1 VSPTTSRSV
10 SSTLPKTLTDKILSR
25 KAREPVV
32 PGSELFRIPVDLV
45 LGHDATIALL
55 IERFKKA
62 GKRIW
67 DPARCFFAADHFT
80 PPSTPERADILKRYL
95 GFIREERIPDELL
108 YRGISHQL
116 MVEDRRCQPG
126 MVICGADSH
135 TVMAG
140 ALGAFAC
147 GMGSTDILALLLT
160 GEVILSIPESIK
172 VDITGT
178 LPPYLFGKDLALEI
192 IRQLGEGGAVDRS
205 LEYWDHTVGGLPMES
220 RLTVANMAVEAGATN
235 GVFVPDDKLRTFLR
249 ARDAAAGGVLEGFEG
264 EWLLPDEGA
273 PYVQHLR
280 LDCDELQPLLALPG
294 DLGRIVPAR
303 DAEPRAVQQVF
314 IGSCA
319 GGRLEDLAVTARL
332 LRGKRV
338 APGVRLVITPAS
350 QAVFQQCV
358 KNGIFEVLTD
368 AGAMVTNSSCG
379 ACGGIDK
386 GLIGA
391 GEVCVSTSNR
401 NFRGRMGSPEGLIY
415 LASPLTAA
423 AAALTG
429 KVCDPREVMD
439 GAMGAALRDFH
450 VNPWPMA
457 SSSMTGGVA

>member
-1 VSPTTSRSV
+1 MKPQ
-10 SSTLPKTLTDKILSR
+10 TLTEKILLR
-25 KAREPVV
+25 KAKAPVV
-32 PGSELFRIPVDLV
+32 AGSALYRIPVDLV

-67 DPARCFFAADHFT
+67 DPSRCFFAADHFT
-80 PPSTPERADILKRYL
+80 PPSTPERADILNRYL
-95 GFIREERIPDELL
+95 GFLKAEGVPDELL

-147 GMGSTDILALLLT
+147 GLGSTDILALLLT
-160 GEVILSIPESIK
+160 GEVILPVPESIK
-172 VDITGT
+172 VELTGA
-178 LPPYLFGKDLALEI
+178 LPPYLFGKDLALEL
-192 IRQLGEGGAVDRS
+192 IRQLGEGGAVDRA
-205 LEYWDHTVGGLPMES
+205 LEYWDLTRGGLPMES

-235 GVFVPDDKLRTFLR
+235 GVFVPDEQLRAYLA
-249 ARDAAAGGVLEGFEG
+249 ARDAAVGGALEGFEG

-273 PYVQHLR
+273 AYER
-280 LDCDELQPLLALPG
+280 TIELPCEALEPLVALPG
-294 DLGRIVPAR
+294 DLGRIVAAR
-303 DAEPRAVQQVF
+303 QAEPVAVQQVF

-319 GGRLEDLAVTARL
+319 GGRLEDLAVAARL
-332 LRGKRV
+332 LKGKRV
-338 APGVRLVITPAS
+338 APGVRLVVTPAS
-350 QAVFQQCV
+350 QAVLQQCV
-358 KNGIFEVLTD
+358 RNGIFEVLTE

-401 NFRGRMGSPEGLIY
+401 NFRGRMGSPDGLIY
-415 LASPLTAA
+415 LASSLTAA

-429 KVCDPREVMD
+429 RVCDPREVM
-439 GAMGAALRDFH
+439 GGEEGRAALRDLH
-450 VNPWPMA
+450 VDPWPGRAAAAAGAM
-457 SSSMTGGVA
+457 GGAA

>member
-1 VSPTTSRSV
+1 MKPQ
-10 SSTLPKTLTDKILSR
+10 TLTEKILLR
-25 KAREPVV
+25 KAKAPVV
-32 PGSELFRIPVDLV
+32 PGSALYRIPVDLV

-67 DPARCFFAADHFT
+67 DPSRCFFAADHFT
-80 PPSTPERADILKRYL
+80 PPSTPERADILNRYL
-95 GFIREERIPDELL
+95 GFIKAEGVPDDLL

-116 MVEDRRCQPG
+116 MVEDPRCQPG

-160 GEVILSIPESIK
+160 GEVILPVPESIK

-178 LPPYLFGKDLALEI
+178 LPPYLFGKDLALEL
-192 IRQLGEGGAVDRS
+192 IRQLGEGGAVDRA
-205 LEYWDHTVGGLPMES
+205 LEYWDRTRGGLPMES

-235 GVFVPDDKLRTFLR
+235 GVFVPDDKLRAYLA
-249 ARDAAAGGVLEGFEG
+249 ARDAAAGGALPGFAG

-273 PYVQHLR
+273 RYERQLE
-280 LDCDELQPLLALPG
+280 LDCDALEPLVALPG
-294 DLGRIVPAR
+294 DLGRIVAAR
-303 DAEPRAVQQVF
+303 QAEPVAVQQVF

-319 GGRLEDLAVTARL
+319 GGRLEDLAVAARL
-332 LRGKRV
+332 LKGKRV
-338 APGVRLVITPAS
+338 APGVRLVVTPAS

-358 KNGIFEVLTD
+358 RNGIFEVLTD

-401 NFRGRMGSPEGLIY
+401 NFRGRMGSPDGLIY
-415 LASPLTAA
+415 LASSLTAA

-429 KVCDPREVMD
+429 RVCDPREVM
-439 GAMGAALRDFH
+439 GGEASAALRDFH
-450 VNPWPMA
+450 VNPWPGLVAAPAARAM
-457 SSSMTGGVA
+457 GGAA

>member
-1 VSPTTSRSV
+1 MTPQ
-10 SSTLPKTLTDKILSR
+10 TLTAKLLRRNVAAPIV
-25 KAREPVV
+25 A
-32 PGSELFRIPVDLV
+32 GSEFFRIPVDLV

-62 GKRIW
+62 GRRIW

-80 PPSTPERADILKRYL
+80 PPSTPERADILHRYL
-95 GFIREERIPDELL
+95 TFMKDESVAEDLI

-116 MVEDRRCQPG
+116 LVEDRRCQPG

-140 ALGAFAC
+140 ALGNFAC

-160 GEVILSIPESIK
+160 GEVILAIPESIR
-172 VDITGT
+172 VDFEGV
-178 LPPYLFGKDLALEI
+178 LPEWLFGKDLALEI

-205 LEYWDHTVGGLPMES
+205 LEYHDHTIGGLPMES
-220 RLTVANMAVEAGATN
+220 RFTIANMAVEAGATN
-235 GVFVPDDKLRTFLR
+235 GVFVPDDVLRRYL
-249 ARDAAAGGVLEGFEG
+249 AERDGAAGPLPGFEG
-264 EWLLPDEGA
+264 AWLLPDAGA
-273 PYVQHLR
+273 AYTQQLR
-280 LDCDELQPLLALPG
+280 IDVGKLRPLVALPG
-294 DLGRIVPAR
+294 DLGRIVPAEE
-303 DAEPRAVQQVF
+303 AEPRAVQQVF

-319 GGRLEDLAVTARL
+319 GGRLEDLAVAARV
-332 LRGKRV
+332 LRGRRV
-338 APGVRLVITPAS
+338 APGVRLVVTPAS
-350 QAVFQQCV
+350 QAVFHACLR
-358 KNGIFEVLTD
+358 NGIFEVLSA
-368 AGAMVTNSSCG
+368 AGAMITNSSCG

-423 AAALTG
+423 AAAVTG
-429 KVCDPREVMD
+429 KVGDPRDVLD
-439 GAMGAALRDFH
+439 DRRLSNFH
-450 VNPWPMA
+450 SDPWPAADRMN
-457 SSSMTGGVA
+457 GGVA

>member
-1 VSPTTSRSV
+1 MK
-10 SSTLPKTLTDKILSR
+10 STHAQTLTEKILLR
-25 KAREPVV
+25 KAVAPVV
-32 PGSELFRIPVDLV
+32 PGSALYRIPVDLV

-67 DPARCFFAADHFT
+67 DPERCFFAADHFT
-80 PPSTPERADILKRYL
+80 PPSTPERADILNRYL
-95 GFIREERIPDELL
+95 GFIRQERVPQDLL

-160 GEVILSIPESIK
+160 GEVILPVPESIK

-205 LEYWDHTVGGLPMES
+205 LEYWDKTTRGLPMES

-235 GVFVPDDKLRTFLR
+235 GVFVPDDKLRAYLA
-249 ARDAAAGGVLEGFEG
+249 ARDAAAGGRLAGFEG
-264 EWLLPDEGA
+264 EWMLPDAGA
-273 PYVQHLR
+273 AYAR
-280 LDCDELQPLLALPG
+280 TIELDCDALEPLLALPG
-294 DLGRIVPAR
+294 DLGRIVAAR
-303 DAEPRAVQQVF
+303 QAEPVAVQQVF

-332 LRGKRV
+332 LKGKRV
-338 APGVRLVITPAS
+338 APGVRLVVTPAS
-350 QAVFQQCV
+350 QTVFQQCV

-415 LASPLTAA
+415 LSSSLTAA

-429 KVCDPREVMD
+429 RVCDPREVME
-439 GAMGAALRDFH
+439 GEEVRAAMRDFH
-450 VNPWPMA
+450 VEPWPVAPGRAGA
-457 SSSMTGGVA
+457 SPSMGGAA

>member
-1 VSPTTSRSV
+1 MSRQ
-10 SSTLPKTLTDKILSR
+10 TLTEKILLRRS
-25 KAREPVV
+25 AEPIL
-32 PGSELFRIPVDLV
+32 PGSDFFRIPVDLV

-55 IERFKKA
+55 IERFRRA
-62 GKRIW
+62 GRRIW
-67 DPARCFFAADHFT
+67 DPSRCFFAADHFT
-80 PPSTPERADILKRYL
+80 PPSTPERADILNRYL
-95 GFIREERIPDELL
+95 AFMREEKVPDDLV

-140 ALGAFAC
+140 ALGCFAC
-147 GMGSTDILALLLT
+147 GMGSTDILSLLLT
-160 GEVILSIPESIK
+160 GEVILTVPESIR
-172 VDITGT
+172 VDFEGK
-178 LPPYLFGKDLALEI
+178 LPEWIFGKDLALEI

-205 LEYWDHTVGGLPMES
+205 LEYHDHTDGGIPIES
-220 RLTVANMAVEAGATN
+220 RFTVANMSVEAGATN
-235 GVFVPDDKLRTFLR
+235 GVFVPDAILDRYL
-249 ARDAAAGGVLEGFEG
+249 AERDGVTGPHREFPAVR
-264 EWLLPDEGA
+264 LLPDPDAAYVSGLRVDVGA
-273 PYVQHLR
+273 LP
-280 LDCDELQPLLALPG
+280 PLVALPG
-294 DLGRIVPAR
+294 DLGRIVPAG

-319 GGRLEDLAVTARL
+319 GGRIEDLAVAARL
-332 LRGKRV
+332 LRGRRV

-350 QAVFQQCV
+350 QTVFHACV
-358 KNGIFEVLTD
+358 RNGIFEVLSA
-368 AGAMVTNSSCG
+368 AGALVTNSSCG

-401 NFRGRMGSPEGLIY
+401 NFRGRMGSPDGLIY

-429 KVCDPREVMD
+429 RVGDPREVLD
-439 GAMGAALRDFH
+439 EQHLANFH
-450 VNPWPMA
+450 ADPWPA
-457 SSSMTGGVA
+457 VAGGGVA